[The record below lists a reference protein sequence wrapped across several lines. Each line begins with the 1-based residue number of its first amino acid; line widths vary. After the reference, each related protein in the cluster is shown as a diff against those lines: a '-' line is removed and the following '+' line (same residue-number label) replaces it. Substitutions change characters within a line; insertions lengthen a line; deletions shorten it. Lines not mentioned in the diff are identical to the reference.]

1 MNRARTA
8 NKFNAVPVVIDG
20 IRFASGLEGQRYR
33 MLKLMERAGEIHGF
47 QLQVRFPLM
56 VGAVKIATY
65 IADFVYLKAGQRV
78 IEDAKGKQTPVFR
91 RSAAHMAAQGDAI
104 TLWPV
109 PKKKSKPIAKRATR
123 G

>member
-1 MNRARTA
+1 MRKAMPA
-8 NKFNAVPVVIDG
+8 NKYGAKPVVIDG

-33 MLKLMERAGEIHGF
+33 MLKLMERAGEIHEL

-56 VGAVKIATY
+56 VGSVKIATY

-91 RSAAHMAAQGDAI
+91 RSAAHMAAQGDVI
-104 TLWPV
+104 TLWPT
-109 PKKKSKPIAKRATR
+109 PKKKSKPIAKRPAR